1 MLLHKDRYST
11 TGVPTRKLGVVV
23 HDSESGDGSA
33 AVLIELL
40 KRPGD
45 RPLPGTN
52 PVRYYGS
59 GYAAVTDGNGGYI
72 EIADATAGPYHAPPL
87 NKNWWSICMPG
98 RASQT
103 TEEWLD
109 QLSYNHIR
117 GVAKFI
123 VDKSKIDGFPLEKLN
138 SHGLLAGDRGY
149 CGHADVSNAWGQ
161 TDHTD
166 PGRNFPWH
174 VLAAEIAKLT
184 APLPPPPPPDIPDME
199 DHVHV
204 IVAIKDPRTGQ
215 AYDNRRFAWDGI
227 SIRHI
232 ANEDEFTQL
241 YQPNRP
247 EYRLFELHPKWNTLA
262 VPYLLTIEQIRG
274 YVGGEKISL

>member
-11 TGVPTRKLGVVV
+11 SGVQTRKNGVVV
-23 HDSESGDGSA
+23 HDSESGDGSGP
-33 AVLIELL
+33 VLIELL

-45 RPLPGTN
+45 RQLPGTN
-52 PVRYYGS
+52 PPRFYGS

-87 NKNWWSICMPG
+87 NKTWWSICIPG

-103 TEEWLD
+103 HDEWLD

-117 GVAKFI
+117 GVAKYI
-123 VDKSKIDGFPLEKLN
+123 VDKSKIDGFPLHKLD

-166 PGRNFPWH
+166 PGRNFPWD
-174 VLAAEIAKLT
+174 VLAAEIAKLAAPT
-184 APLPPPPPPDIPDME
+184 PLPPPTFPTTE

-204 IVAIKDPRTGQ
+204 IVAIKDPRTGA

-232 ANEDEFTQL
+232 ANEDEFVQL